1 KAHPDVFNLL
11 LQVLDDGRLTDSNGR
26 TVDFRNTIIVM
37 TSNVGAREL
46 QDQRFVGF
54 GGPAEDNYENV
65 RSTMMKE
72 LKNSFRPEFINRV
85 DDIIVF
91 HKLEKEHLKE
101 IVSLMIDQLR
111 ERLTDQNIHIEV
123 TEKATERIA
132 EEGYDPEY
140 GARPLARSIQKNI
153 EDTLSESLLSGE
165 SFENKLVTV
174 DYKKDKF
181 TVKTKDKVK
190 DTVEQ

>member
-1 KAHPDVFNLL
+1 
-11 LQVLDDGRLTDSNGR
+11 
-26 TVDFRNTIIVM
+26 
-37 TSNVGAREL
+37 
-46 QDQRFVGF
+46 
-54 GGPAEDNYENV
+54 
-65 RSTMMKE
+65 
-72 LKNSFRPEFINRV
+72 NRV

-111 ERLTDQNIHIEV
+111 ARLSDQNIHIEV
-123 TEKATERIA
+123 TEKATEHIA

-174 DYKKDKF
+174 DYKNDEF
-181 TVKTKDKVK
+181 TVETK
-190 DTVEQ
+190 

>member
-1 KAHPDVFNLL
+1 
-11 LQVLDDGRLTDSNGR
+11 
-26 TVDFRNTIIVM
+26 M
-37 TSNVGAREL
+37 
-46 QDQRFVGF
+46 
-54 GGPAEDNYENV
+54 
-65 RSTMMKE
+65 
-72 LKNSFRPEFINRV
+72 
-85 DDIIVF
+85 F

-111 ERLTDQNIHIEV
+111 ERLSDQNIHIEV

-174 DYKKDKF
+174 DYKNDEF
-181 TVKTKDKVK
+181 TVETKDRAA
-190 DTVEQ
+190 DTVEQP